1 MRGFSAGQQLSPS
14 LSGRNWRFL
23 SSHPISPSHRGHV
36 LPKVLVRNW
45 EASAQ
50 EAAGLAGAV
59 ALGCALPPGAL
70 TVPHLSL
77 CREGAPAPPAATH
90 GPETLVAH
98 RAPRKKPG
106 CLCCTG
112 LGTALPA
119 PVCSARPEMLQGLCS
134 SSSGDALSW
143 LFQPPCVLGPACGRL
158 QLSFASSS
166 LTAPICFCLGLFQ
179 VHLVDGSGSFWRVC
193 TQPPHFQFIS
203 APAPGHFCLFK
214 RSWLL
219 TRL

>member
-1 MRGFSAGQQLSPS
+1 MEVSVIPPHFTLPPWARAAKSAGEELGSLCSGGRRACRGSSFGLCAATGSSDCSTSLPMQGRTEEPQPHQQPLMAQRPS
-14 LSGRNWRFL
+14 W
-23 SSHPISPSHRGHV
+23 HT
-36 LPKVLVRNW
+36 
-45 EASAQ
+45 E
-50 EAAGLAGAV
+50 
-59 ALGCALPPGAL
+59 PPGR
-70 TVPHLSL
+70 SQ
-77 CREGAPAPPAATH
+77 AACAAQ
-90 GPETLVAH
+90 GWGQP
-98 RAPRKKPG
+98 
-106 CLCCTG
+106 CL
-112 LGTALPA
+112 

-179 VHLVDGSGSFWRVC
+179 VQLVDGSGSFWRVC

-214 RSWLL
+214 
-219 TRL
+219 